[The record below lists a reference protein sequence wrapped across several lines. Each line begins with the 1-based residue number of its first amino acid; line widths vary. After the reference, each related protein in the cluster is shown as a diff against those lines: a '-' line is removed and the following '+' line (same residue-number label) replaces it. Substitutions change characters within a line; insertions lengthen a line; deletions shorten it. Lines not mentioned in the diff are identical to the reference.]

1 MSEERKDEQNSGNS
15 QEAKKD
21 AELYLVPILMY

>member
-1 MSEERKDEQNSGNS
+1 MSEERKDEQNTSNS
-15 QEAKKD
+15 QETKKE

>member
-1 MSEERKDEQNSGNS
+1 MSEERKDEQNTSNS
-15 QEAKKD
+15 KEIKKE